1 MMANTTQDSAGIPWN
16 SVRIGDRNLS
26 AAFERT
32 MIRPSMPPMTNAPA
46 SPARMRNTVAITSQ
60 NIEPVVKISMQRQ
73 NTSTNDGNRKRGKK
87 SEANCHSAI
96 TTTNGKADIQTL
108 FAIASITLDAEG
120 GD

>member
-1 MMANTTQDSAGIPWN
+1 
-16 SVRIGDRNLS
+16 
-26 AAFERT
+26 
-32 MIRPSMPPMTNAPA
+32 MTNAPA

-120 GD
+120 GDAIGCAISVISHPHGLLPATDPPAGRLSTCRPHRPS